1 MPRYRVLRDF
11 GSHLGNHYRG
21 EHLTLPD
28 GPLPR
33 GFAGFVERVVDPST
47 KDVTPASGRAN
58 DDVGAA
64 DVRAAQR
71 PPEAG
76 SVPPASSPAG
86 QPEPDEQSPPATQA
100 QDGYSDKMIRNR
112 RSSR

>member
-58 DDVGAA
+58 DV
-64 DVRAAQR
+64 

-86 QPEPDEQSPPATQA
+86 QPEPDEQSPPATQVQA
-100 QDGYSDKMIRNR
+100 GYSDKMIRNR